1 MKNIFRTSVVA
12 LVIFLFACNSR
23 PKPEAVVENFL
34 NAMNKQDFETARKFC
49 TEETFKLVDF
59 LTSLADMA
67 KQEGAAFAD
76 AEPVSNVK
84 CTIDGDKAKC
94 TFCCDGDGKD
104 SEIDLVKVN
113 NEWKVNIEFEGFG
126 DMDMESMLD
135 TSYIMETDSGTVIE
149 DIEEEEA
156 AQ

>member
-1 MKNIFRTSVVA
+1 MKNIFRISFAAFT
-12 LVIFLFACNSR
+12 IFAFACNSG
-23 PKPEAVVENFL
+23 PKPETAAESFI

-49 TEETFKLVDF
+49 TEETFKLIDF

-84 CTIDGDKAKC
+84 CTVDGDKAKC
-94 TFCCDGDGKD
+94 SFCCDGDGK
-104 SEIDLVKVN
+104 ETEVDLVKVN

-149 DIEEEEA
+149 DIEEEES